1 LAAVLYI
8 GGGFVVTF
16 LVNVPMNE
24 ELARVGALV
33 GPAALAQVRAE
44 YEGPVELLERRAHRL
59 LVAGVSRPHR
69 RLSLAVGWRLAL
81 GSHPQR

>member
-24 ELARVGALV
+24 ELARVGAL

>member
-1 LAAVLYI
+1 MLYI

-24 ELARVGALV
+24 ELARVGAL

-59 LVAGVSRPHR
+59 LAAGVPRPHR
-69 RLSLAVGWRLAL
+69 RLSLAVGWRFVL